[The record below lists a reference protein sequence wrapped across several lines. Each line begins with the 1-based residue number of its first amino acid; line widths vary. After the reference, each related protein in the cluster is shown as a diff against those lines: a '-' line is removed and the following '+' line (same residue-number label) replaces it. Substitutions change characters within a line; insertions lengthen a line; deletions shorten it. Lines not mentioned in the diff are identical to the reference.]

1 MTLLV
6 TFGCILLI
14 VLSVLTLSI
23 LGTKRAFLN
32 KHNSVVYQD
41 QIDEINKDVNRGLLN
56 REEGTALEIEIRK
69 RFEKAESE
77 GLNQGHDNILITKAS
92 VFICTLLIVIVPLI
106 TLSTYNYLGSPT
118 RPDLPFAARQLPTPV
133 KTGNVKTADVE
144 INKLANALKKRME
157 SNPEKV
163 DGWLLLGRT
172 LSTLKRFSEAS
183 DAFKRAFTIEPSNA
197 QIAVSIA
204 ETLFMERGGV
214 FDGES
219 RKYLKQALELN
230 PREYK
235 ALYYIGLNF
244 ARQNNYREAIQ
255 TWVDLVAISPKE
267 APWLSNVR
275 QQLAEVASKG
285 NLTISKFVPRLKP
298 TEKKTTLIPRGPSQS
313 DIKAAQEMSNED
325 RQAFIRSMVQSL
337 ADRLKEKPNDLNGW
351 KRLARAYRV
360 LGETKKAE
368 QAEMRIKKLEN

>member
-6 TFGCILLI
+6 TFGSILLI
-14 VLSVLTLSI
+14 VLALLTSSI
-23 LGTKRAFLN
+23 LRSKKVLLS

-41 QIDEINKDVNRGLLN
+41 QIDEIKRDVDRGLLSKD
-56 REEGTALEIEIRK
+56 EATLLGIEIQK
-69 RFEKAESE
+69 RLEKAPVED
-77 GLNQGHDNILITKAS
+77 LDQAHRDTPITKATI
-92 VFICTLLIVIVPLI
+92 FICVLLITFIPVTTIA
-106 TLSTYNYLGSPT
+106 TYNYLGSPT
-118 RPDLPFAARQLPTPV
+118 KPDLPFASRKVPTPV
-133 KTGNVKTADVE
+133 KTADME
-144 INKLANALKKRME
+144 MNKLVNALKKRMNA
-157 SNPEKV
+157 NPEKI

-172 LSTLKRFSEAS
+172 LSTLKRFDEAS
-183 DAFKRAFTIEPSNA
+183 NAFKRAFAIDSSKA
-197 QIAVSIA
+197 GIATSTA
-204 ETLFMERGGV
+204 ESLFMARGGL
-214 FDGES
+214 FKDES
-219 RKYLKQALELN
+219 RKYLKIALKLN

-235 ALYYIGLNF
+235 ALYYMGLNL
-244 ARQNNYREAIQ
+244 ARQNDFREAVQ

-298 TEKKTTLIPRGPSQS
+298 TEKKTILIPRGPSQS

-368 QAEMRIKKLEN
+368 QAEIRIKKLEN